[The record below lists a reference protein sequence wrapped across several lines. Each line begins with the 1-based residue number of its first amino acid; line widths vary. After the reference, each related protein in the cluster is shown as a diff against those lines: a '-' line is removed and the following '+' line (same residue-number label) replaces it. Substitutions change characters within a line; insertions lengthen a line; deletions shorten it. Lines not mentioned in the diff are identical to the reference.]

1 MKLKMNDYYI
11 GYKGIALDKFNVNM
25 LNNLKLFMI
34 RNINE
39 IQKEASNFTSPSSY
53 VDGTTLEEVKK
64 QTIEF
69 YKKYFSIHDINYPSE
84 ELYTREFIEQLS
96 ASKDSKEFYDKVS
109 TILKPIS
116 PFALPI
122 ELIHGQPLVGVVEKK
137 LVGVPGSFDNNRPIY
152 FNCIK
157 IGNQLCNLSPS
168 CLTHEIAHT
177 QTESNLGYTDD
188 LLNKEIISIF
198 LEKMSALESDSSGIN
213 LRKVEKIRSMDLI
226 QRYLDLIQNPN
237 ITEIDLISNLTYIKS
252 TLFANKLFDM
262 YQFERKQKNRDIYI
276 DDIQRLF
283 DGSIK
288 VEDIIRK
295 NNITINNAQDLSVL
309 QIHL

>member
-1 MKLKMNDYYI
+1 
-11 GYKGIALDKFNVNM
+11 
-25 LNNLKLFMI
+25 
-34 RNINE
+34 
-39 IQKEASNFTSPSSY
+39 
-53 VDGTTLEEVKK
+53 
-64 QTIEF
+64 
-69 YKKYFSIHDINYPSE
+69 
-84 ELYTREFIEQLS
+84 LS